1 MSDCKPRLAVGKDA
15 DDGRTREQA
24 IMWLAASFDCSKQE
38 TRVATGSMTE
48 RRQEFAS
55 DNTAGLCPEAAT
67 ALAGANAGAAAS
79 YGDDEWTGC
88 LCDRVR
94 ELFEIDCDVFLV
106 FNGTAA
112 NALALAQ
119 LCQPF
124 HSVICHEHAHIDND
138 ECGAC
143 EFHTGGSK
151 LVPTRGAKG
160 KIDLRE
166 VEAALTRQHELHS
179 HKPRVISLAQA
190 TELGTVYGPDEIR
203 EISAF
208 AKKHGMF
215 LHMDGARFANA
226 IAALRCAPKEIT
238 WQAGVEV
245 LCFGGTKNG
254 LAAGELVV
262 FFNKE
267 RSADFDYRA
276 KQGGHLAS
284 KTRFLAAPWLALL
297 ENEVWLKNARQA
309 NEAALKLASGLRS
322 CGAEI
327 VFPVESNAV
336 FFRVDAMVAQKLREC
351 GWDFYKFIEPDI
363 YRLMCAWSATEEAI
377 SALLSDFKAARSCVS
392 AAR

>member
-1 MSDCKPRLAVGKDA
+1 V
-15 DDGRTREQA
+15 
-24 IMWLAASFDCSKQE
+24 
-38 TRVATGSMTE
+38 TE
-48 RRQEFAS
+48 RRQEFMS
-55 DNTAGLCPEAAT
+55 DNTAGLCPEVCAA
-67 ALAGANAGAAAS
+67 LNDANAGAAAS
-79 YGDDEWTGC
+79 YGDDEWTHR

-94 ELFEIDCDVFLV
+94 EIFEIDCDVFLV
-106 FNGTAA
+106 FNGTSA

-124 HSVICHEHAHIDND
+124 QSIFCHEYAHIDND

-143 EFHTGGSK
+143 EFYTGGSK
-151 LVPTRGAKG
+151 LIPTPGTNG

-190 TELGTVYGPDEIR
+190 TEVGTVYVPDEVR
-203 EISAF
+203 EISTF
-208 AKKHGMF
+208 AKKRGMF

-226 IAALRCAPKEIT
+226 IATLRCPPKEIT
-238 WQAGVEV
+238 WRAGVEV

-284 KTRFLAAPWLALL
+284 KMRFLAAPWLALL
-297 ENEVWLKNARQA
+297 ENDVWLKNARRGNA
-309 NEAALKLASGLRS
+309 AALKLASGLRS

-327 VFPVESNAV
+327 MFPVESNAV
-336 FFRVDAMVAQKLREC
+336 FSRLDVTVAENLRER

-363 YRLMCAWSATEEAI
+363 YRLMCAWSATEDAI
-377 SALLSDFKAARSCVS
+377 SAFLSDFRAARSCTSS
-392 AAR
+392 AR